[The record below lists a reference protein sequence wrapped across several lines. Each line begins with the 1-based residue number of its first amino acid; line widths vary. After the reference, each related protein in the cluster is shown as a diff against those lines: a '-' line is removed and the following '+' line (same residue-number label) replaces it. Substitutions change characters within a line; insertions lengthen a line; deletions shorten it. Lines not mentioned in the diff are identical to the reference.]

1 MVRGLMRRLKPEI
14 MFLQESK
21 LKVFDSRVISSAGG
35 SWLSKGVGI
44 EVVGASGDLITLWSE
59 DFFKVEACIL
69 NQNCIILQ
77 SFVAP
82 WCVAGDFNTVLDP
95 SERVGRGV
103 NLRSIRSF
111 NRFLHKA
118 GIVDIPLTR
127 SKFTWSNN
135 RSSEAWSRLDHFL
148 FSPIILTWFPNL
160 IQIGLPRCL
169 SDHNPVM
176 IGDSKM
182 KWGPYPFHFF
192 NYWLEEKEMM
202 KDSIKGWK
210 ECVVSCSKGFV
221 FFSKAKASKTRLKSW
236 IHSKKLASIQPS
248 DLEHK
253 LALIDIKTETDG
265 WI

>member
-21 LKVFDSRVISSAGG
+21 LKVFDSRVISSVGG

-44 EVVGASGDLITLWSE
+44 EVVGASGDLITLWNE
-59 DFFKVEACIL
+59 DFFKAEACIL
-69 NQNCIILQ
+69 NQNCIIL

-82 WCVAGDFNTVLDP
+82 WCVAVDFHTVLDP

-118 GIVDIPLTR
+118 GIVDIPLTG

-148 FSPIILTWFPNL
+148 LSPIIQTWFPNL
-160 IQIGLPRCL
+160 IQRGLPRCL
-169 SDHNPVM
+169 SDYNPVM

-192 NYWLEEKEMM
+192 NSWLEEKEMM

-221 FFSKAKASKTRLKSW
+221 FFSKVKASKTRLKS
-236 IHSKKLASIQPS
+236 
-248 DLEHK
+248 
-253 LALIDIKTETDG
+253 
-265 WI
+265 